1 MIRVL
6 APLIVLAVTVP
17 AVAQAPATP
26 AEEPIDT
33 STVERI
39 LRGEEAADAL
49 AAFSY
54 DPAGRRDPFRSL
66 LSGRLREDL
75 GDRPPGLRGMAVEE
89 IKLQG
94 IMRLPDGYV
103 AMIQGT
109 DNQSYLL
116 HAGAVLWD
124 GTVERIEAGR
134 VIFKVQVADPQSL
147 KPYRE
152 IVRTLQ

>member
-1 MIRVL
+1 MKHPIT
-6 APLIVLAVTVP
+6 PLVMLVVAAV
-17 AVAQAPATP
+17 AAAQAPVGP
-26 AEEPIDT
+26 QDQPIDT

-39 LRGEEAADAL
+39 LRGEEAADAGG
-49 AAFSY
+49 AFSY

-66 LSGRLREDL
+66 LAGRQREDL
-75 GDRPPGLRGMAVEE
+75 GDRPPGLRGMAVDE

-109 DNQSYLL
+109 DNTSYLL

-124 GTVERIEAGR
+124 GTVERIEPGR

-147 KPYRE
+147 RPYRE
-152 IVRTLQ
+152 VVRTLQ

>member
-1 MIRVL
+1 MIGVL
-6 APLIVLAVTVP
+6 APLIVP
-17 AVAQAPATP
+17 AVAAVAAAQAPAPPTD
-26 AEEPIDT
+26 EPIDT

-39 LRGEEAADAL
+39 LRGEEAAEAL
-49 AAFSY
+49 GAFNY

-66 LSGRLREDL
+66 LSGRQREDL
-75 GDRPPGLRGMAVEE
+75 GDRPPGLRGMAVDE

-94 IMRLPDGYV
+94 IMGLPDGYV

-109 DNQSYLL
+109 DNNSYLV

-124 GTVERIEAGR
+124 GTVERIEPGR

>member
-6 APLIVLAVTVP
+6 TPLVVLAVA
-17 AVAQAPATP
+17 AVAAAQAPAALP
-26 AEEPIDT
+26 DEPIDT

-39 LRGEEAADAL
+39 LRGEEAADAGG
-49 AAFSY
+49 AFSY
-54 DPAGRRDPFRSL
+54 EPAGRRDPFRSL

-75 GDRPPGLRGMAVEE
+75 GDRPPGLRGMAVDE

-109 DNQSYLL
+109 DNTSYLL

-124 GTVERIEAGR
+124 GTVERIEPGR

-147 KPYRE
+147 RPYRE